1 MSQPLLFPGRHTL
14 FKMLSVC
21 AAQIPLCSFQIM
33 QHCVMVVLYCAQ
45 QSSLFAQRGN
55 RVRDT
60 CRYLRSQSSL
70 FVQRDNRVEDT
81 RQYLGLTHGGCCRL
95 VAQKVHETGLPQV
108 AAEHAATAR
117 DTVAGTAATAR
128 DRAAE
133 HAAAAREVA
142 AAKYSDLSA
151 EVSRISF
158 PLIPGAARE
167 EKD

>member
-1 MSQPLLFPGRHTL
+1 MEDTCQYLGL
-14 FKMLSVC
+14 
-21 AAQIPLCSFQIM
+21 
-33 QHCVMVVLYCAQ
+33 
-45 QSSLFAQRGN
+45 QSSLFAQR
-55 RVRDT
+55 D
-60 CRYLRSQSSL
+60 S
-70 FVQRDNRVEDT
+70 RVEDIC
-81 RQYLGLTHGGCCRL
+81 QYFRLTHEGCCRL

-151 EVSRISF
+151 EVSNKS
-158 PLIPGAARE
+158 LLA
-167 EKD
+167 